1 MMAMETPPLS
11 RHLLATLL
19 ATLVAVAAP
28 AAQQPGALPAVHV
41 YKTPT
46 CGCCSKWVEHMRHA
60 GFTVKAEDVS
70 QEALQQMKTKLGVPD
85 SANSCH
91 TARLGG
97 YVVEGH
103 VPADTVKKMLK
114 ERPKI
119 AGIAVPGMPV
129 GSPGME
135 VPGAAVRPYDV
146 LSFDKTGATRVFATI
161 KP

>member
-1 MMAMETPPLS
+1 MFS
-11 RHLLATLL
+11 RHVLATLL
-19 ATLVAVAAP
+19 TALVAATGSP
-28 AAQQPGALPAVHV
+28 AAQQKTVLPSVHV

-46 CGCCSKWVEHMRHA
+46 CGCCSKWVEHMRLA

-70 QEALQQMKTKLGVPD
+70 QEALQQLKTKFGVPD

-103 VPADTVKKMLK
+103 IPADTVKKMLN
-114 ERPKI
+114 ERPKVV
-119 AGIAVPGMPV
+119 GIAVPGMPV

-135 VPGAAVRPYDV
+135 MPGVPGRPYDV
-146 LSFDKTGATRVFATI
+146 LTFDKSGATRTYTTI

>member
-1 MMAMETPPLS
+1 MHG
-11 RHLLATLL
+11 RHVLATLL
-19 ATLVAVAAP
+19 GAVVALTASP
-28 AAQQPGALPAVHV
+28 AAQQKTVLPSVHV

-46 CGCCSKWVEHMRHA
+46 CGCCSLWVDHMRHA

-70 QEALQQMKTKLGVPD
+70 HETLQQLKTKFGVPD

-91 TARLGG
+91 TALLAG

-103 VPADTVKKMLK
+103 IPAVTVKRMLK
-114 ERPKI
+114 ERPKVV
-119 AGIAVPGMPV
+119 GIAVPGMPV

-135 VPGAAVRPYDV
+135 VPGVPARPYDV
-146 LSFDKTGATRVFATI
+146 LSFDKTGATRVFTTI

>member
-1 MMAMETPPLS
+1 MPS
-11 RHLLATLL
+11 RHVLATLL
-19 ATLVAVAAP
+19 GALVTVTASP
-28 AAQQPGALPAVHV
+28 AAQQTIALPSVHV

-46 CGCCSKWVEHMRHA
+46 CGCCSLWVDHMRRA

-70 QEALQQMKTKLGVPD
+70 QETLQQVKTKFGVPD

-91 TARLGG
+91 TALLAD

-103 VPADTVKKMLK
+103 IPADTVKRMLK

-135 VPGAAVRPYDV
+135 VPGVPGRPYDV
-146 LSFDKTGATRVFATI
+146 LSFDKAGATRVFTTI